1 MNNILNLNHQ
11 FCCSADGMGTRERW
25 SPITPGE
32 WSVGAFAVHPTLGL
46 GLAAPQKLT
55 TALPLSM
62 TAELPESLQ
71 KGETIAIVI
80 TIKSSLTVDTNVE
93 VTFHNSDQYYEFE
106 PLENNV
112 DSSKSKY
119 YDWIFNAKILILWI
133 IIIFYFFVSYNV

>member
-1 MNNILNLNHQ
+1 
-11 FCCSADGMGTRERW
+11 MGTRERW

-112 DSSKSKY
+112 DSSKSRY
-119 YDWIFNAKILILWI
+119 YYWVFNEKV
-133 IIIFYFFVSYNV
+133 F